1 MSSKLIRVVNLK
13 AEPYDVYIGR
23 SGRGLVSKWGN
34 PFRIGEH
41 GDRKAVIAKYRVHL
55 QDQISEGKITQ
66 ADLLSLKGKTLGCFC
81 KPQPCHGDVIA
92 EAVMKAIEQEF
103 DNEL

>member
-41 GDRKAVIAKYRVHL
+41 GDRKAVIAKYRVHF
-55 QDQISEGKITQ
+55 QDQLSERKIKKKK
-66 ADLLSLKGKTLGCFC
+66 LL
-81 KPQPCHGDVIA
+81 
-92 EAVMKAIEQEF
+92 
-103 DNEL
+103 